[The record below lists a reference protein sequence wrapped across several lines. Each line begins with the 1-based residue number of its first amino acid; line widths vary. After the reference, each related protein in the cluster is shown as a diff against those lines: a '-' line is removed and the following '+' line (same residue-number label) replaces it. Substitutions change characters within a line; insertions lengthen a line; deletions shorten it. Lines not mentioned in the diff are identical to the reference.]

1 MFEKIYSLNY
11 TTDPIKRD
19 QCIIS
24 SKSKN
29 KLQIVVFDFFD
40 DGTDF
45 DEVSPE
51 EVHIRRKQ
59 SLLNKLSRK
68 KTGEAFK
75 EMINLAKLMSTEDAL
90 PKFDEEVLHK
100 NKFPFA
106 INFFGEP
113 TDHL

>member
-29 KLQIVVFDFFD
+29 KLQLVVFDFFD
-40 DGTDF
+40 DGADF

-51 EVHIRRKQ
+51 EVHIRRK
-59 SLLNKLSRK
+59 
-68 KTGEAFK
+68 
-75 EMINLAKLMSTEDAL
+75 
-90 PKFDEEVLHK
+90 
-100 NKFPFA
+100 
-106 INFFGEP
+106 
-113 TDHL
+113 